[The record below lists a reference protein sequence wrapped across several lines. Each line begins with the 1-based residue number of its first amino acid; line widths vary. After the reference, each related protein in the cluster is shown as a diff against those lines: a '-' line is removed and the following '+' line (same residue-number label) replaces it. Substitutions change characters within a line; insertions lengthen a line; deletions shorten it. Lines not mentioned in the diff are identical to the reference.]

1 MQAGNADVPPQSHPP
16 EAVSENDLKRRYLAL
31 LPPQQIID
39 ICLNFELH
47 VPQYVKHSIW
57 PIDLKAAIAALQP
70 KPPSEPVQASNEP
83 PMASLVRTAPAPEKD
98 SSEQQ
103 REPPKPP
110 DPPQTTSEPPKTDAQ
125 SGSSSQQANGSS
137 SAPAQPAQHPAYPQ
151 PYGYP
156 PSAYPHS
163 PYYPPPPNYP
173 YLPHPGYYPP
183 PGYAPTYPSHPH
195 PPSHPSLPHPQ
206 QPTPAPSYVPGQI
219 EGHIVT
225 PDDLPSYEEMIVEA
239 LMDSNDPEGW
249 MPKQLFAWMASHYPI
264 QSNFRPSASQ
274 ALQKA
279 FKRGRL
285 EKSGDG
291 KYRLNATWEGGN
303 TSRRTTRRPQTQ
315 NNISAV
321 PATQPLSSP
330 FTHAPRVHHHQ
341 SSNSPAPFTPVPYQP
356 QPAHPPQSQPQP
368 QPQSTSSSSST
379 TTVPSNDEIG
389 EGSQAWEAA
398 QTILKALNFN
408 SLLSMNAE
416 EGSANARMATM
427 THPTEDNSHAES
439 ASRLDN
445 PIQDA
450 NAPVI
455 AGRASL
461 QAQLALLAT
470 QLAEIAQ
477 ISVDD
482 PLPPEPTFSATEAI
496 EPVPPSQ
503 RMVDVELADDS
514 DDDDMDEVTIL

>member
-1 MQAGNADVPPQSHPP
+1 MQAGNADVPPQPHPP
-16 EAVSENDLKRRYLAL
+16 ESVSENDLKRRYLAL

-70 KPPSEPVQASNEP
+70 KPPSEPVPTSNEP
-83 PMASLVRTAPAPEKD
+83 PMASLVRTEPAPEKG

-110 DPPQTTSEPPKTDAQ
+110 DPPQTTSEPPKNDVQ
-125 SGSSSQQANGSS
+125 SASPASILSIRLSTERLSPLTVLSPAAELSLFTASRLRLPSSG
-137 SAPAQPAQHPAYPQ
+137 
-151 PYGYP
+151 
-156 PSAYPHS
+156 
-163 PYYPPPPNYP
+163 
-173 YLPHPGYYPP
+173 
-183 PGYAPTYPSHPH
+183 
-195 PPSHPSLPHPQ
+195 
-206 QPTPAPSYVPGQI
+206 QPTPAPSYAPGQI
-219 EGHIVT
+219 EGHVVT

-239 LMDSNDPEGW
+239 LVDSNDPEGW

-285 EKSGDG
+285 EKSSDG
-291 KYRLNATWEGGN
+291 KYRLSATWEGGN

-315 NNISAV
+315 NISAV

-341 SSNSPAPFTPVPYQP
+341 SSNSPAPFTPAPYQP
-356 QPAHPPQSQPQP
+356 QPAPPPQP
-368 QPQSTSSSSST
+368 QPQAQPTSSSSST

-416 EGSANARMATM
+416 EANANARIATVS
-427 THPTEDNSHAES
+427 HPTEDNSRAES
-439 ASRLDN
+439 ATRLN
-445 PIQDA
+445 NSIQDA
-450 NAPVI
+450 SAPI
-455 AGRASL
+455 MAGRASL

-482 PLPPEPTFSATEAI
+482 PLPPEPTCPATEAI
-496 EPVPPSQ
+496 ESAPPSQ